1 MAKRLNVELAFT
13 ANTGQAKAQIASL
26 QQSLNQLLV
35 SGKTQ
40 NSLGIDKELTEAT
53 HKATQLKA
61 ILASSTTNKGTLDLG
76 KFNAGL
82 KESRM
87 TIQQYGSALS
97 KLGPQG
103 RAAFQQLANAVSVST
118 VSMKQANTMLSE
130 MWTTMKNTVRWQLTS
145 STLHSFIGGL
155 HEAYGYA
162 KNLNKTL
169 TDIRIVAPEKTME
182 DMAKF
187 SKLANQQAKQLSTT
201 TLDYAKGALIYYQQ
215 GLDDV
220 QVKARTDVTTMMS
233 NVTGDSTDDV
243 SSYMTAIW
251 NNFNKAGDESE
262 EHFADILTRLGA
274 DSAASTS
281 EITRALEKYSGV
293 ASTIGLSYEAA
304 TAAATT
310 LIDRLRE
317 TPEVAGTA
325 LKTVFARLEGLKQG
339 ETLEDDTDLNKY
351 SQGLANVGVNI
362 KDANGELKDMDTIID
377 EVGNAWQSLDK
388 DQKVALAQTVAGIR
402 QWNQFAALMDN
413 FDVYKQFKED
423 AESASGSLQE
433 QQDIYA
439 ESWEAAA
446 NRLKAAFQEIY
457 AAVFDDKFF
466 IAMTNGL
473 ATIVDGIG
481 NLVTGMG
488 GLKTLLPLII
498 ALMLKLFGTE
508 MAGSLN
514 NFVEKI
520 KMTSS
525 KYRQEIAQ
533 LKKDT
538 NNVAA
543 NQAAN
548 TATISGLA
556 TDVFY
561 KKQAEL
567 NNQLIDKTEELAKM
581 KKGLTEN
588 EKEYAKAALDTNN
601 ALGEQYIKESELA
614 EESVK
619 NSEQDKKRINK
630 IMENAAYKELGGHAA
645 NKDDRKQ
652 IRADARELTGL
663 NQNTI
668 NDAIDMTRTS
678 AFIDES
684 SSLFDGADDK
694 IIGNKAQDMIEKLT
708 NHLGD
713 IAPDSKEAKNAISEF
728 VQELEGIKSAE
739 GDLKKIEEHLNKIAQ
754 LKEKINSKADDKLN
768 EMEQDM
774 VDSGV
779 DIDKAQK
786 ERQQVEEQATKTGQQ
801 FGKKIKAEFNFET
814 NAEEIK
820 KRFAALKGAGA
831 SVIGVLERS
840 AQAAANLAMG
850 ISAVTNAYAVLND
863 EEATTTEKTTS
874 VLMAI
879 GMMVPALVSLGNIIH
894 GITLSGAKS
903 FAASMLR
910 AMGYEAEAKSA
921 LKAKGATALLGVALG
936 PIILPLLAIISALTM
951 FGILAKQAYDM
962 GHALSQ
968 NYDEMAENADRA
980 ADNLNNVSN
989 AVNDLNN
996 SMDSLD
1002 SKRDALKNMT
1012 VGTSEWSK
1020 AVNDLNSNV
1029 MESIENFND
1038 LNNGLSDKDLDKIN
1052 KNLSKEEKKQ
1062 IAGGAFDSADMKLNE
1077 DYFYDSQGVLQITA
1091 SGQIKMDKVQS
1102 ILINNATINANQSK
1116 MIENQAERGKNKEEF
1131 LRNQKSVS
1139 HSEEYLKSQRDSIK
1153 QDYKSELPPQADEA
1167 FTKQITQ
1174 GYAKRMVPEEGT
1186 VTGDT
1191 YSALMQAIQTGELT
1205 TGQFS
1210 SADALEEVLTEYG
1223 IDGAAS
1229 QADLIASNSE
1239 VIEALTSDANAL
1251 VANTEA
1257 LNASIAQTIA
1267 ADERVQD
1274 KLYGEN
1280 SVLSKEDQEK
1290 FGSVITLAMAQDTNT
1305 MTQNYMGASQ
1315 DWKTQNLYGGKKW
1328 QDYREDYAE
1337 QNNLVKK
1344 NNQFYE
1350 QDENGEATGKAVK
1363 IQQNMVDAMLAENK
1377 AREDIIDNM
1386 DTYIQQTKKNKENL
1400 EGYERLKDTWNEL
1413 GEEMKKT
1420 NRTITEHTKKVDKN
1434 SDKYKSACKSMDK
1447 YAKTIRKDFGDI
1459 LDMDLD
1465 ETLFD
1470 GQFVHDNFADI
1481 EAAMD
1486 GDVEA
1491 AERVRQAYGDL
1502 QFDKLID
1509 EKGIPKLGEQMGYE
1523 LEDLKN
1529 MFNNFQNELAPLEPG
1544 ADLSGYRAAL
1554 NELINATCTTEEEA
1568 QAVLESLGVDA
1579 EVTTADPEEIEVPS
1593 SSQDME
1599 PVEMGSVTLP
1609 NYAFKS
1615 SIQKTADGATGT
1627 AGWEQSGGGTTV
1639 TGIGWKPG
1647 NKTTTLDKRTSPP
1660 AFGLKVMPGGSG
1672 KITKKGTNSI
1682 KSGGIRPRGGGSGGR
1697 GGGGGGGRGGGRR
1710 RTRAEHQQREKK
1722 IDPYK
1727 QVTKNIEKL
1736 ARATSKAKDNNEKL
1750 YGKKQLNNMEE
1761 VNAKLRDELKAI
1773 QKKNDLTSKYIS
1785 LNRTRLKDELNYW
1798 QKILGKNGSKVVKN
1812 LSKGPDFTF
1821 DEFGNI
1827 SNYNKVM
1834 DRYQTAR
1841 DKLIDEMN
1849 KKKTKEAQDKF
1860 KEKYLDPL
1868 DQAIDGINSQVEEY
1882 ESHIE
1887 THLQEIDDWSD
1898 KFNEVLENIYEH
1910 ANTQVELNLTVNDN
1924 ASKLV
1929 DYYVSK
1935 LEDDVYKIGELY
1947 DKMFGEQN
1955 SQYANILD
1963 KMDIYLNKTYAY
1975 TDAAQ
1980 KYTTEGTYF
1989 EYYEKLYKSGQI
2001 TQANYV
2007 EAMQKG
2013 YDELIDS
2020 ASSLLDLQKEMDD
2033 YYLNAI
2039 DLIRQKLEPY
2049 YNSIAGGVEALEHWK
2064 NVIDLTGNGKDYN
2077 QLINVQSK
2085 LLDLTRQRYNF
2096 AVQERDKQQE
2106 IYRNF
2111 SEQYKNELS
2120 DDYALSGIT
2129 EEQHDWAIK
2138 QAEDM
2143 ASTLQERNQEVA
2155 DSAEDLLNA
2164 GKEQLELT
2172 IEQARR
2178 DIEEFLS
2185 GVEGGFE
2192 QLQKQM
2198 SLSSTRQE
2206 EYLTKTNQVY
2216 EMNKMLRTL
2225 RSDIDK
2231 TDNKAAKQRLSNFSK
2246 ELDNLKEKDR
2256 LSNLE
2261 LKIAQAKYEQLKA
2274 QIALEEAQ
2282 NAKSVVRLS
2291 RDNEGNYGYVYT
2303 ANKEDVDKA
2312 QEELDNANNSLYNI
2326 LLEANNDYNEK
2337 IINYVS
2343 QMLDEIDAIRNNSE
2357 LSDEEKDDLINA
2369 IRNKYSA
2376 ILNDAEQLLGIATS
2390 GLTNEFNAF
2399 QEAWSNEYAK
2409 NVTDM
2414 LEAIKNQA
2422 IDNWENI
2429 IKDEYDQFAQLGSGI
2444 ADTDLEAI
2452 NSALQLAYDA
2462 VSKLGEKGG
2471 LLNAYSN
2478 LDETLE
2484 KMDEYIKEIP
2494 KIEEKIGN
2502 IEDTLEVVK
2511 KILDNQAYGKTDET
2525 YYDYN
2530 KLLRYIAELNSSSV
2544 DQLDSGAVDF
2554 SASGKSIGKNPS
2566 FEQNEKAKKIW
2577 QQIEMGARGWLGLDE
2592 SGNLTAAY
2600 NVGGRTDS
2608 EAYADSKKKL
2618 AKAIYQFDTG
2628 GYTGA
2633 WGSEEGKL
2641 AMLHEKELV
2650 LNAQDTK
2657 NMLETVDIV
2666 RSIVNAIDT
2675 NVLSIGANL
2684 SSAGVPQTGG
2694 ELNQNVSISAEF
2706 PAVQDRHEIEAAF
2719 DNLINRAAQFANR
2732 TR

>member
-13 ANTGQAKAQIASL
+13 ADTGQAKAAISGL
-26 QQSLNQLLV
+26 QQSLNNLTTGAKVQ
-35 SGKTQ
+35 GNK
-40 NSLGIDKELTEAT
+40 LGLTTEINEAT
-53 HKATQLKA
+53 QKANQLKA
-61 ILASSTTNKGTLDLG
+61 ILASSTNSKGVLDIN
-76 KFNAGL
+76 KFNQGL
-82 KESRM
+82 KDSG
-87 TIQQYGSALS
+87 TSLKQYAQSLNS
-97 KLGPQG
+97 LGPEG
-103 RAAFQQLANAVSVST
+103 AKAFQQLSRSIATST
-118 VSMKQANTMLSE
+118 VSIQKANTVLSE

-145 STLHSFIGGL
+145 SALHSFIGGL

-169 TDIRIVAPEKTME
+169 TDIRIVAPEKGIE

-187 SKLANQQAKQLSTT
+187 SKLANQQAKQLSST

-220 QVKARTDVTTMMS
+220 QVKARTDVTTMMA

-251 NNFNKAGDESE
+251 NNFNRAGDESE

-281 EITRALEKYSGV
+281 EITSALEKYSGV

-388 DQKVALAQTVAGIR
+388 DQKVALAQTVAGVR

-413 FDVYKQFKED
+413 FDVYKRFKED
-423 AESASGSLQE
+423 AESASGSLKE
-433 QQDIYA
+433 QQEIYA
-439 ESWEAAA
+439 ESWEAAS
-446 NRLKAAFQEIY
+446 NRAKSAMQGIY
-457 AAVFDDKFF
+457 QAVLDDKFF
-466 IAMTNGL
+466 ISLTNGFAKVLEAIGEL
-473 ATIVDGIG
+473 AS
-481 NLVTGMG
+481 GMG
-488 GLKTLLPLII
+488 GLKTLLPLLGT
-498 ALMLKLFGTE
+498 LMLRAFGDDMAKSIDNLTGKLKGFGKNAAQEAAATKQKAMSILGSYTQDETLGGNAKVVGLQNFANAQQKYLENAENMTE
-508 MAGSLN
+508 SARKNAEIMLDAIDQTTQGLIQQGN
-514 NFVEKI
+514 ELQK
-520 KMTSS
+520 
-525 KYRQEIAQ
+525 QE
-533 LKKDT
+533 
-538 NNVAA
+538 
-543 NQAAN
+543 
-548 TATISGLA
+548 S
-556 TDVFY
+556 
-561 KKQAEL
+561 EL
-567 NNQLIDKTEELAKM
+567 NKRDADIETMHDAYSGDINNPTHLTNLQKGLMITAQKKGALSTLNDSLTNPLNSIESNVSDLKEKRNTLAKLKTEEQTEEAK
-581 KKGLTEN
+581 
-588 EKEYAKAALDTNN
+588 KEISKL
-601 ALGEQYIKESELA
+601 ESEISKLEA
-614 EESVK
+614 
-619 NSEQDKKRINK
+619 RI
-630 IMENAAYKELGGHAA
+630 
-645 NKDDRKQ
+645 D
-652 IRADARELTGL
+652 AD
-663 NQNTI
+663 I
-668 NDAIDMTRTS
+668 
-678 AFIDES
+678 
-684 SSLFDGADDK
+684 
-694 IIGNKAQDMIEKLT
+694 
-708 NHLGD
+708 
-713 IAPDSKEAKNAISEF
+713 
-728 VQELEGIKSAE
+728 
-739 GDLKKIEEHLNKIAQ
+739 
-754 LKEKINSKADDKLN
+754 
-768 EMEQDM
+768 
-774 VDSGV
+774 
-779 DIDKAQK
+779 
-786 ERQQVEEQATKTGQQ
+786 QQVQARAQ
-801 FGKKIKAEFNFET
+801 
-814 NAEEIK
+814 
-820 KRFAALKGAGA
+820 
-831 SVIGVLERS
+831 SVSENNPILERS
-840 AQAAANLAMG
+840 AGLEKLKN
-850 ISAVTNAYAVLND
+850 ISSKDSLEKQLKDLQEGAGSIKTELD
-863 EEATTTEKTTS
+863 KTTTKELKSKKAYRDEVNKNEDLKQEINVDKITKDAEKFGEANVKMS
-874 VLMAI
+874 NDMADSRKEVDNFGNAI
-879 GMMVPALVSLGNIIH
+879 DNFNKKLPTGGEMIMSLGNACMSLAGTIMAVKNAIDVFSDSDATLTESIIAALTVL
-894 GITLSGAKS
+894 GMAIPTIISIIDAIKILTPTNLATA
-903 FAASMLR
+903 AASL
-910 AMGYEAEAKSA
+910 AAAAGLEAETIALAKAEIAAGRFGSA
-921 LKAKGATALLGVALG
+921 LKLIGPKLLSMLG
-936 PIILPLLAIISALTM
+936 PLLLVAAAIAAVVAGVTLLYKHEHSANKN
-951 FGILAKQAYDM
+951 FER
-962 GHALSQ
+962 LS
-968 NYDEMAENADRA
+968 ENADQA
-980 ADNLNNVSN
+980 SNNLNKVKDS
-989 AVNDLNN
+989 VNSLNS
-996 SMDSLD
+996 SMESID
-1002 SKRDALKNMT
+1002 SKRDALRNMT
-1012 VGTSEWSK
+1012 YGTKEWRD
-1020 AVNDLNSNV
+1020 AVADLNSEVKN
-1029 MESIENFND
+1029 SIQDFNEMND
-1038 LNNGLSDKDLDKIN
+1038 QIQGKASLDEVN
-1052 KNLSKEEKKQ
+1052 KRIKEK
-1062 IAGGAFDSADMKLNE
+1062 GGKETSSIDMIMGE
-1077 DYFYDSQGVLQITA
+1077 DYYYDSEGVLNYTVQGELKLDAVSDILVDNA
-1091 SGQIKMDKVQS
+1091 SIVANNLAMDTK
-1102 ILINNATINANQSK
+1102 NAEIA
-1116 MIENQAERGKNKEEF
+1116 KNKEDF
-1131 LRNQKSVS
+1131 FNTGPLWSG
-1139 HSEEYLKSQRDSIK
+1139 
-1153 QDYKSELPPQADEA
+1153 
-1167 FTKQITQ
+1167 TKQYQHSDEYADSNTKNIGQ
-1174 GYAKRMVPEEGT
+1174 GRVQRTVAATSDQFNEQAYNAIVQALGNGSLDASIFEGDTASDEIKKWLTEEG
-1186 VTGDT
+1186 G
-1191 YSALMQAIQTGELT
+1191 LNP
-1205 TGQFS
+1205 
-1210 SADALEEVLTEYG
+1210 EV
-1223 IDGAAS
+1223 AAS
-1229 QADLIASNSE
+1229 MADLIVSNKDLKEQLVQHGNTIAESNELTKQLAASDIMNNEKTQDAIFGDKSGLTEQQKQEYGNGVVE
-1239 VIEALTSDANAL
+1239 VMSQDVASAKQSYIDQKGTVAKLGKYGTWAEDKELYQEDYLKEMGYTEGEDGKWTNKEGDEKELSDIEYKDVESLLAYEKALEKVNARVEDYKALIKDTEKDNKALANVKKLYEENADAIDEAGDALKKEGATLKSLEKDNNKAATALKKFTKEASKDLAEALDL
-1251 VANTEA
+1251 PDG
-1257 LNASIAQTIA
+1257 SIL
-1267 ADERVQD
+1267 DPEFVG
-1274 KLYGEN
+1274 K
-1280 SVLSKEDQEK
+1280 
-1290 FGSVITLAMAQDTNT
+1290 
-1305 MTQNYMGASQ
+1305 
-1315 DWKTQNLYGGKKW
+1315 NL
-1328 QDYREDYAE
+1328 
-1337 QNNLVKK
+1337 
-1344 NNQFYE
+1344 
-1350 QDENGEATGKAVK
+1350 
-1363 IQQNMVDAMLAENK
+1363 
-1377 AREDIIDNM
+1377 DII
-1386 DTYIQQTKKNKENL
+1386 
-1400 EGYERLKDTWNEL
+1400 KD
-1413 GEEMKKT
+1413 
-1420 NRTITEHTKKVDKN
+1420 
-1434 SDKYKSACKSMDK
+1434 
-1447 YAKTIRKDFGDI
+1447 
-1459 LDMDLD
+1459 
-1465 ETLFD
+1465 
-1470 GQFVHDNFADI
+1470 
-1481 EAAMD
+1481 AMD

-1491 AERVRQAYGDL
+1491 IQKVQKELANWNLDHLNQVAQNLNLDIDLTQAKDQLSELNNILQTDL
-1502 QFDKLID
+1502 QDYEVGVTINDADFTQGVADATAALMD
-1509 EKGIPKLGEQMGYE
+1509 LGVTGNDIGNSIAASLGGSVEVVGYE
-1523 LEDLKN
+1523 DVVVDVGQGSDSKGNIVKTVEGTIPYVDENGKVIEQP
-1529 MFNNFQNELAPLEPG
+1529 FHTT
-1544 ADLSGYRAAL
+1544 LSDDTKL
-1554 NELINATCTTEEEA
+1554 TTNDDGET
-1568 QAVLESLGVDA
+1568 VMR
-1579 EVTTADPEEIEVPS
+1579 VPI
-1593 SSQDME
+1593 
-1599 PVEMGSVTLP
+1599 
-1609 NYAFKS
+1609 FKKS
-1615 SIQKTADGATGT
+1615 ANVPKAS
-1627 AGWEQSGGGTTV
+1627 SGGG
-1639 TGIGWKPG
+1639 
-1647 NKTTTLDKRTSPP
+1647 
-1660 AFGLKVMPGGSG
+1660 
-1672 KITKKGTNSI
+1672 
-1682 KSGGIRPRGGGSGGR
+1682 GGGR
-1697 GGGGGGGRGGGRR
+1697 RRGGGGGGRGGGGRGGRGGR
-1710 RTRAEHQQREKK
+1710 RTRAEHQRKEKK

-1736 ARATSKAKDNNEKL
+1736 ARATEKVQDNNEKL

-1761 VNAKLRDELKAI
+1761 VNSKLRAELKAI

-1785 LNRTRLKDELNYW
+1785 LNRTRIKDELNYW

-1841 DKLIDEMN
+1841 DKLIDTMN
-1849 KKKTKEAQDKF
+1849 TKKTKEAQDKF

-1868 DQAIDGINSQVEEY
+1868 DQAIEGINAQVEEY

-1929 DYYVSK
+1929 DYYISK

-1947 DKMFGEQN
+1947 DKMFGAQN

-1963 KMDIYLNKTYAY
+1963 KMDIYLNKTYSY

-2049 YNSIAGGVEALEHWK
+2049 YDSIAGGVEALEHWK

-2106 IYRNF
+2106 AYNNF
-2111 SEQYKNELS
+2111 SEQYKNALS
-2120 DDYALSGIT
+2120 NDYALFGIT

-2155 DSAEDLLNA
+2155 DNAEDLLNA

-2206 EYLTKTNQVY
+2206 EYLTKTNQIY

-2282 NAKSVVRLS
+2282 NAKSIVRLS

-2337 IINYVS
+2337 IISYVS

-2376 ILNDAEQLLGIATS
+2376 ILDDAEQLLGIATS
-2390 GLTNEFNAF
+2390 SLTNEFNAF

-2409 NVTDM
+2409 NINNM

-2429 IKDEYDQFAQLGSGI
+2429 VKDEYDQFAQLGSSI
-2444 ADTDLEAI
+2444 ANTDLEAI

-2471 LLNAYSN
+2471 LLDAYSN
-2478 LDETLE
+2478 LDETLK
-2484 KMDEYIKEIP
+2484 KMDEYIATIP
-2494 KIEEKIGN
+2494 KINEKIGK
-2502 IEDTLEVVK
+2502 IETTLEAVK
-2511 KILDNQAYGKTDET
+2511 KILDSEASGDGTET

-2530 KLLRYIAELNSSSV
+2530 KLLEYIAELNGTSV
-2544 DQLDSGAVDF
+2544 KRLDFGAVDF
-2554 SASGKSIGKNPS
+2554 SASGKSIDEIGNINP
-2566 FEQNEKAKKIW
+2566 EQNKKAKQIW

-2592 SGNLTAAY
+2592 NGNLKAVY
-2600 NVGGRTDS
+2600 NTSGRTDS
-2608 EAYADSKKKL
+2608 EAYAESKKKL
-2618 AKAIYQFDTG
+2618 ATALYKFDTG

-2633 WGSEEGKL
+2633 WGSKEGKL